1 MGILMRSLWKCETVK
16 GINQNIQD
24 CYSKVLLVPLAP
36 RNAFLAWEKAAGV
49 EVRSKDDS
57 HGIFPLFSLERGQ
70 RMAQIP
76 LRLDLE
82 SSNPFEKQ
90 HKRD

>member
-1 MGILMRSLWKCETVK
+1 MGIPMRSLWKCETVK

-36 RNAFLAWEKAAGV
+36 KNAFLAWEKAAGV

-57 HGIFPLFSLERGQ
+57 HGIFPLFPWREGKEWHRS
-70 RMAQIP
+70 
-76 LRLDLE
+76 
-82 SSNPFEKQ
+82 
-90 HKRD
+90 H